1 MPILY
6 LACLF
11 CTHISEMWIQEV
23 RVLRVSVGMCVY
35 VCTFWVYVYLSVLS
49 LVVFLC
55 THISEMCIQE
65 VRDLGSVYV
74 TLVYVCIF
82 GCTSICLSWFPL
94 HTHFR
99 DVHPRSEGS
108 WVCVCY
114 ICVSI
119 YKYIFVCLSNM
130 SGLYFRVLNNVDY
143 LLVTR
148 YSSGDHI

>member
-1 MPILY
+1 MVGILSYVICILYVCMPCLWIDLHRMVVSILY
-6 LACLF
+6 LACFF
-11 CTHISEMWIQEV
+11 CTHITEMWIQEV
-23 RVLRVSVGMCVY
+23 RVLRVSIGMCVCIF
-35 VCTFWVYVYLSVLS
+35 VRFS
-49 LVVFLC
+49 

-74 TLVYVCIF
+74 TFVYVCIF

-119 YKYIFVCLSNM
+119 YLYVCLYVW
-130 SGLYFRVLNNVDY
+130 LIL
-143 LLVTR
+143 
-148 YSSGDHI
+148 